1 MDRFYLIKKKMIRF
15 FLLFFVLNLSVC
27 VPPGCFVLSYGLYGE
42 LVSVYTIENQ
52 ESAVYAK
59 TAKVKPAKQY
69 ETIVERRLKRQQ
81 YILLLL
87 MAALLMRC
95 YLQFRIQ
102 FTNYRTLVRLK
113 VRMNN

>member
-1 MDRFYLIKKKMIRF
+1 MDRNYLLKKKMIRF
-15 FLLFFVLNLSVC
+15 FLLFFILNISVG

-42 LVSVYTIENQ
+42 LVSVFTKESQ

-59 TAKVKPAKQY
+59 TAKVKTAKQY
-69 ETIVERRLKRQQ
+69 ETIVESQLKRQQ

-95 YLQFRIQ
+95 YFQFRIQ

>member
-1 MDRFYLIKKKMIRF
+1 MDRNYLIKKKMIRF
-15 FLLFFVLNLSVC
+15 FLLFFIFNLSVS

-42 LVSVYTIENQ
+42 LVSVFTIENQ

-59 TAKVKPAKQY
+59 AAKIKPVKRY
-69 ETIVERRLKRQQ
+69 ETIVERQLKRQQ

-87 MAALLMRC
+87 MAALLMCC
-95 YLQFRIQ
+95 YFQNRKQ
-102 FTNYRTLVRLK
+102 VTNYRTPVRLK